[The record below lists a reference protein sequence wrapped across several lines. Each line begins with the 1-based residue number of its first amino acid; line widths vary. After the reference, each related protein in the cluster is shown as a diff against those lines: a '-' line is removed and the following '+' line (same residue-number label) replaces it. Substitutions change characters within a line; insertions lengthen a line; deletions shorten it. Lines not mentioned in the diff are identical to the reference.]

1 MSVSRVRLAHAY
13 MVHRSL
19 YDRILEEAPASGLPM
34 DWYYSE
40 RLQADVKVCM
50 IKPDLAYQRLFD
62 ISDIEQVERRP
73 KLKTRRAIKRW
84 FATLRY
90 GRD

>member
-13 MVHRSL
+13 LVHSSL
-19 YDRILEEAPASGLPM
+19 YERILQEAPTSGLPL

-40 RLQADVKVCM
+40 RLHANVQVCM
-50 IKPDLAYQRLFD
+50 VKPDLAYQRFFD
-62 ISDIEQVERRP
+62 VSDIEQVERRP
-73 KLKTRRAIKRW
+73 KLKTRRVLKRW